1 MIYNIFVQKYIVFLK
16 YKKVAL
22 VTHSFHK
29 NTKSG
34 EMYMNEIFHDKK
46 SFSVDIYFNDEW
58 KGSDEEHRFS
68 EIIEG
73 YDAVIILQI
82 ISNNLLKYI
91 KDKNIIY
98 MPMYDA
104 FNDFNSSKTELWMS
118 IAGLKIISTLEKTR
132 EILLNAGLS
141 SYRIKYYPK
150 VESYKIPN
158 FKNVFFWN
166 RVEKINYKTVLN
178 LLDEYDFS
186 NLNIHT
192 VPDPGHNPMKPTE
205 DEVKNFN
212 ITFTK
217 WFDNK
222 EFYNNEIEKYGI
234 YIAAR
239 PLEGGAAS
247 FIDAM
252 KRGKVVIAPNS
263 SPYNEYIKHNVNG
276 ILYDIEYPSSINFD
290 KIDLNK
296 LSKNAFESVKKGRSE
311 WENSLENL
319 HSFIFDENQF
329 INSEIYINNY
339 LKIINNKWY
348 KFGKLSKNKKIRFLL
363 SEVFNIKINKKN

>member
-1 MIYNIFVQKYIVFLK
+1 M
-16 YKKVAL
+16 KKVAL
-22 VTHSFHK
+22 ITHSFHK

-46 SFSVDIYFNDEW
+46 SFSVDIFFNDEW
-58 KGSDEEHRFS
+58 KGNAEEHRFKD
-68 EIIEG
+68 IIEG

-91 KDKNIIY
+91 KDKNIIF

-104 FNDFNSSKTELWMS
+104 FNDFDSSKTELWMS
-118 IAGLKIISTLEKTR
+118 IAGLKIISTLEKTK
-132 EILLNAGLS
+132 EILINSGLR
-141 SYRIKYYPK
+141 SYQIKYYPE

-166 RVEKINYKTVLN
+166 RVEKINYKTVLSILN
-178 LLDEYDFS
+178 KYDFS
-186 NLNIHT
+186 NLNIHS
-192 VPDPGHNPMKPTE
+192 VPDPGHYPIKPTE
-205 DEVKNFN
+205 DEIKNFN

-222 EFYNNEIEKYGI
+222 ELYNKEIEKYGI

-252 KRGKVVIAPNS
+252 KRGQVVIAPDS
-263 SPYNEYIKHNVNG
+263 SPYNEYLKHNFNG
-276 ILYDIEYPSSINFD
+276 ILYDIDNPNSINFD
-290 KIDLNK
+290 NIDLKK
-296 LSKNAFESVKKGRSE
+296 LSKNAFESVKKGRTE

-319 HSFIFDENQF
+319 INFIFDKNQS

-348 KFGKLSKNKKIRFLL
+348 KFGKLSRNKKIRFLL
-363 SEVFNIKINKKN
+363 SEVLNIKKNK